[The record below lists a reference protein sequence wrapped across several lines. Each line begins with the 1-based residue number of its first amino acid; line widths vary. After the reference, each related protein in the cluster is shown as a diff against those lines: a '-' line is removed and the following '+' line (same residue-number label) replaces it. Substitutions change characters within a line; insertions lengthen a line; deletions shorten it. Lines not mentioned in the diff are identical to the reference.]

1 MLRVLV
7 VLNPAP
13 WLLVYSNKGYCCCC
27 CCSCVMQ
34 LVADYIGAS
43 GQFVPAVLRPIHWG
57 GGRTVPPAGLPRCGF
72 DGSGCVEGRAEF
84 LVVARYMN
92 IPSGYGSAPDP

>member
-1 MLRVLV
+1 MLRVMV

-27 CCSCVMQ
+27 CSCAMQ

-72 DGSGCVEGRAEF
+72 DGSGCVEG
-84 LVVARYMN
+84 
-92 IPSGYGSAPDP
+92 PC